1 MENIP
6 TDADAV
12 HAMRQHGGQFVKAIA
27 QAWLCADPLN
37 QARVKAAF
45 FPEFDRYRAVAAQ
58 TKVPA

>member
-6 TDADAV
+6 TDAEAV
-12 HAMRQHGGQFVKAIA
+12 HAMRQYGGEFVKQLANL
-27 QAWLCADPLN
+27 WLCADPLN

-45 FPEFDRYRAVAAQ
+45 FPEFDKYRAVAAQ